1 MKYILLIFFLLS
13 LFLESSVTTIP
24 FVFIVLLS
32 FFVLERKEWV
42 LFLALITGFFLD
54 AITFRPLGLSGLFF
68 SVFLFIVFIYERKFE
83 IATVPFVLTASFI
96 GSLFYLWI
104 FYSKGI
110 VVLESVFSAILGV
123 LVFVLFSR
131 LNKGALKKDVLG
143 SKLYE

>member
-104 FYSKGI
+104 FYPKGI